1 MAACCLLALFV
12 CLVARRVSSTIGT
25 EADSV
30 LIGKVVDQI
39 HAGAEALG
47 RAGGPTL
54 KFDEDWFKDKC
65 VKDDE
70 SHLFL
75 EAKFQLSE
83 HEESDKEKWEQS
95 MKCVSLSE
103 AQKETDVTIDSQ
115 YDCAKKCSEASKE
128 HSGEVICCEFHS
140 DKKRCTVRVGW
151 QSLDKSQ
158 WGTNKLNA
166 RNWFFR
172 DPKFARLFFTKSDD
186 TNEIP
191 LLEGEEMQKADAGRE
206 RMQDLIAQ
214 VNHMSIDGILEHL
227 LSFYICLRWV
237 PDEEFINLASFELTH
252 VTVDQK
258 TPKEEKVSR
267 EELIERYLT
276 GELLPLRCG
285 SAMNVQDYE
294 SMNKLIDSLKT
305 ENSSLYKAQ
314 RFSKKVAFKGTGT
327 HGLTNMRKRVQK
339 VEDALFYEGEGDSVY
354 VKDMNREVRGE
365 LTWNTFLRPSNQF
378 EQHVSLPKNQFML
391 CFGPRVASFPHK
403 REEGGHVLAD
413 MNMAG
418 CNGMWS
424 LETITDHVERIKK
437 LFAPEMCFESHLRR
451 ELKEKFMH
459 TFVQM
464 NEEFEKAMAGT
475 FTKRIHELDPTKSKK
490 LDLLKEDN
498 VEIGHIGEDL
508 KGGKAANKY
517 ERFAGM
523 VAQAHSKWVLC
534 EARDAQSEA
543 GAKPFGNEDNFFR
556 DPKAYDKWLGKLSDE
571 TVPECKT
578 LDEATGCVKCV
589 IAVKDKHGCHLRLD
603 VKFPDIV
610 RAIKDRKYPFLQSD
624 YRVQIEQENKLVTV
638 KKQGACLVRKSS
650 ASYHRALRDASNDD
664 QVTEEAAMRHAF
676 FQVSNDD
683 TVVIFEGTTGESQNL
698 KSTVRY
704 NIYDRKDE
712 RAKFNKN
719 PSEQEQKVD
728 YNKNPSEEAP
738 TLGLEALVHA
748 LSEENINDEKEQVP
762 ARFIFTDEVGAEHES
777 NRQEQKVDY
786 FVSCPCD
793 KSDFTPDLHFQNVGS
808 QGMAEYWNR

>member
-1 MAACCLLALFV
+1 MAACCLLALVV
-12 CLVARRVSSTIGT
+12 CLVARRVTSTIAT

-65 VKDDE
+65 VKDDD
-70 SHLFL
+70 SPLFL
-75 EAKFQLSE
+75 DAKFQLSE
-83 HEESDKEKWEQS
+83 DKEADGKKWEQS
-95 MKCVSLSE
+95 KKCVSLSK
-103 AQKETDVTIDSQ
+103 APKETDVTSDSQ
-115 YDCAKKCSEASKE
+115 YDCATRCSLASE
-128 HSGEVICCEFHS
+128 HHSGEVICCEFHS

-158 WGTNKLNA
+158 WGSNKLNV
-166 RNWFFR
+166 RNWVR
-172 DPKFARLFFTKSDD
+172 DPKVARLFFTRSKDN
-186 TNEIP
+186 NEIP

-294 SMNKLIDSLKT
+294 SIQKLIDSLKT
-305 ENSSLYKAQ
+305 ENSPLYEAA
-314 RFSKKVAFKGTGT
+314 RFSRKVANKGTGGT
-327 HGLTNMRKRVQK
+327 LTKMTTRVQK
-339 VEDALFYEGEGDSVY
+339 VEDALFYKGKGDSVY

-365 LTWNTFLRPSNQF
+365 LTWNTFLRPSKQF
-378 EQHVSLPKNQFML
+378 DHHVSRPYNQFML

-424 LETITDHVERIKK
+424 LGTITDHVERIKK

-451 ELKEKFMH
+451 ELKQQFMH

-464 NEEFEKAMAGT
+464 NEEFEKAMEGT
-475 FTKRIHELDPTKSKK
+475 FTTHIHELDPTKSKK
-490 LDLLKEDN
+490 LELLKEDN

-508 KGGKAANKY
+508 KGGKAAKKY

-534 EARDAQSEA
+534 EARDAQSDA

-589 IAVKDKHGCHLRLD
+589 IAVKDKHGCHLRLN

-624 YRVQIEQENKLVTV
+624 YRVQKEQENKLVTV
-638 KKQGACLVRKSS
+638 KKQGACLVRKSP
-650 ASYHRALRDASNDD
+650 ASIRKAQKDASNNDLE
-664 QVTEEAAMRHAF
+664 TIKAAMRHAF

-683 TVVIFEGTTGESQNL
+683 TVVMLEGSPGEG
-698 KSTVRY
+698 KDITSTVRY
-704 NIYDRKDE
+704 NIEDRKDE

-719 PSEQEQKVD
+719 PSE
-728 YNKNPSEEAP
+728 EAP
-738 TLGLEALVHA
+738 TVGLEALVDA
-748 LSEENINDEKEQVP
+748 LAEEMYIDEKEEVS
-762 ARFIFTDEVGAEHES
+762 RLFIFTDEVGAEHES
-777 NRQEQKVDY
+777 NRQEQKVDF

-793 KSDFTPDLHFQNVGS
+793 KSDFAPDLHFQNVGS